1 MLRLRM
7 REPGVR
13 QFLRQRDAVGV
24 SGRIG
29 IGHRIGWCHI
39 QFFANRKTYGYL
51 D

>member
-7 REPGVR
+7 REPGVW
-13 QFLRQRDAVGV
+13 QFLRQRDAVRV